1 MAKETER
8 KFLVRDL
15 SFIDLATDRIVIRQ
29 GYISRRKEGVVRV
42 RLWNDRAF
50 LTIKGANRG
59 ATRDEWEY
67 EIPAE
72 DARDMLSRCAEGRV
86 IEKVRYIVP
95 FEGYTWEV
103 DQFQGCHKGLT
114 VAEVEVASE
123 AEQPPLPSFVGEEVT
138 GDPSYYNSNLA

>member
-95 FEGYTWEV
+95 DRKSV
-103 DQFQGCHKGLT
+103 
-114 VAEVEVASE
+114 V
-123 AEQPPLPSFVGEEVT
+123 
-138 GDPSYYNSNLA
+138 